1 MTLKDK
7 DFTEL
12 IRILNEINR
21 LTTEIDDINKA
32 AIELF
37 ERLCEEE
44 N

>member
-1 MTLKDK
+1 MEIKDK

-21 LTTEIDDINKA
+21 LTSEIDEINTA